1 MILSRKA
8 RQRAIGLLIGV
19 TAALGAVNLFFD
31 PRPNA
36 HEPLFALD
44 AWFYDRLLIH
54 RPAYI
59 PDQKKNLPEIFIV
72 AFDEDSFSSMAMLD
86 DPRLS
91 QWPWSPALFAQAIDR
106 LKRLG
111 AAVIGIDKLFAETHL
126 LNDPHRPDELEKELA
141 DVCRRHGKVVLASK
155 IENLRVDGAAIQTM
169 KDPRDVL
176 LGAAYRG
183 IVSLPI
189 DPDEAIR
196 RAFVGAKHQEAFYP
210 AFAVQMARLY
220 WNLKDEDMNLNDPQK
235 SAIGDLKIPLH
246 HETFPI
252 AYDGQRVERFPFYLF
267 LDAFYDVLSDQF
279 FGAGS
284 EQSFDINRLKNSIV
298 LMGATTG
305 DLHDEFQSP
314 IDSKPIPGVEVHANI
329 VKTILSRSILRQ
341 ASDRMQIWG
350 TFLLAAALSAL
361 CAFASIRAGILGSL
375 AAIVLWT
382 IGGAAALL
390 DGGIIVRLIT
400 PSVCMALAAASTISY
415 RYIFEEREKRFLKK
429 LFSKATDAALV
440 EQLLDNPDLVK
451 LGGDRRRITV
461 LFSDIRSFTPLSES
475 MDPQALI
482 EFLNNYFTAM
492 TEAIFRNHGMI
503 DKFIGDAV
511 MAIFGA
517 PIPNEDHAYFACK
530 AAMEML
536 DAQRKISRAWEEQG
550 HEPFRI
556 GIGIHS
562 GLAVLGNLGSEKR
575 SDYTCIGDAVNLA
588 SRIEGINKRFQ
599 TEALISD
606 DTYKE
611 CMNDLEVRN
620 LGENE
625 IRGRKG
631 KVVLHELL
639 NVLPRSDTILSKRRD
654 DAGLH

>member
-1 MILSRKA
+1 MTLSRKT
-8 RQRAIGLLIGV
+8 RQHAIGLILGI
-19 TAALGAVNLFFD
+19 AAAFGEVNFLFD

-44 AWFYDRLLIH
+44 AWLYDRLLIH
-54 RPAYI
+54 RTAYT
-59 PDQKKNLPEIFIV
+59 PDPNKNLPEIFIV

-106 LKRLG
+106 LKQLG
-111 AAVIGIDKLFAETHL
+111 AAVIGIDKLFVETHL
-126 LNDPHRPDELEKELA
+126 LNDPAHQDGLEKELA
-141 DVCRRHGKVVLASK
+141 EASRRHGKVVLASK
-155 IENLRVDGAAIQTM
+155 METNRVEGAAVQTM
-169 KDPRDVL
+169 KNPREVL
-176 LGAAYRG
+176 LDAAYRG
-183 IVSLPI
+183 VVSLPI
-189 DPDEAIR
+189 DPDETIR
-196 RAFVGAKHQEAFYP
+196 RAFTGAKHQDSFYP
-210 AFAVQMARLY
+210 AFAVQIARLFLNLEENKI
-220 WNLKDEDMNLNDPQK
+220 NLKESNE
-235 SAIGDLKIPLH
+235 STIGDLKIPLH

-267 LDAFYDVLSDQF
+267 LDPFYDLLSDQF
-279 FGAGS
+279 FGAQN
-284 EQSFDINRLKNSIV
+284 EHSFDTDRLKNSIV

-305 DLHDEFQSP
+305 ELHDEFQSP

-329 VKTILSRSILRQ
+329 VKTILSRSILRR
-341 ASDRMQIWG
+341 AGDRLQIWG
-350 TFLLAAALSAL
+350 TFCLAAAISAL

-375 AAIVLWT
+375 AVISFWIA
-382 IGGAAALL
+382 GGAAALL
-390 DGGIIVRLIT
+390 YGGLILRLIT
-400 PSVCMALAAASTISY
+400 PSVCLALAAASTISY

-440 EQLLDNPDLVK
+440 EQMLENPDLVK

-482 EFLNNYFTAM
+482 DFLNRYFTAM
-492 TEAIFRNHGMI
+492 TEVIFRNHGMI

-530 AAMEML
+530 AAVEML
-536 DAQRKISRAWEEQG
+536 EAQREISRAWEEQG
-550 HEPFRI
+550 HEPFHI

-562 GLAVLGNLGSEKR
+562 GFAVLGNLGSEKR

-631 KVVLHELL
+631 KVILHELM
-639 NVLPRSDTILSKRRD
+639 NVRPRGEATHSQRRSVI
-654 DAGLH
+654 